1 VRERDRKSTDM
12 RNNGLAA
19 GAAKDVKDKYGDI
32 RDEDF
37 YKDLFKDG
45 PPLCGQT
52 CAYLATGRGK
62 ELRGFFI
69 GKYPSQSAYIHR

>member
-1 VRERDRKSTDM
+1 M
-12 RNNGLAA
+12 GIA
-19 GAAKDVKDKYGDI
+19 GAAKEVKEKYGDI
-32 RDEDF
+32 TDEDF

-62 ELRGFFI
+62 ELRGFYI
-69 GKYPSQSAYIHR
+69 GKSHCVMCIFDLIANCA